1 MTVIRVESLTKTYWV
16 RKGGFILQRKL
27 QKFIALNQVS
37 FKVKRGELVGLLGPN
52 GAGKTTLLKCLT
64 GLLYPDKGKIRVLGF
79 NPWQKKPE
87 FLKLI
92 SFVMGQKT
100 QLWWELPPWETFLL
114 NKEIYQIK
122 DKEFQNILNEL
133 TELLE
138 VKEIIHIPTRKLS
151 LGQRMKCELIAA
163 LLHQPQI
170 LFLDEP
176 TLGLDV
182 VMQKKLRDFIKKY
195 NQEKKATI
203 VLTSHYMQDVQEL
216 CKRVIIIDKGTLVF
230 DGQLAE
236 IVDKH
241 IDHKLIRI
249 LLKSKVERYK
259 LEKLAQVK
267 IYQFPQVV
275 LCVSKRDVSFV
286 TQQLLKNY
294 PVVDLSIEELPIED
308 IIRHL
313 FIQKNY

>member
-1 MTVIRVESLTKTYWV
+1 
-16 RKGGFILQRKL
+16 
-27 QKFIALNQVS
+27 
-37 FKVKRGELVGLLGPN
+37 
-52 GAGKTTLLKCLT
+52 
-64 GLLYPDKGKIRVLGF
+64 
-79 NPWQKKPE
+79 
-87 FLKLI
+87 
-92 SFVMGQKT
+92 
-100 QLWWELPPWETFLL
+100 
-114 NKEIYQIK
+114 
-122 DKEFQNILNEL
+122 
-133 TELLE
+133 
-138 VKEIIHIPTRKLS
+138 
-151 LGQRMKCELIAA
+151 MKCELIAA